1 MSKAPAGT
9 RSKASAADLL
19 VRRDED
25 GNRKLVIRKPIRL
38 APHEP
43 PYYEFWCPS
52 LKLSLPIKRE
62 RGRHDDEGT
71 VDIRFTKQE
80 AESGNGLDRLP
91 EAHFVGEQGRGIPEE
106 KTDALPLK
114 GPEGFARDIDLK
126 CQHGCASLGSARH
139 LNKFGQ

>member
-1 MSKAPAGT
+1 MSKAPSGT
-9 RSKASAADLL
+9 RSKGVNADLL

-25 GNRKLVIRKPIRL
+25 SNRKLIIRKPIRL
-38 APHEP
+38 APYEP
-43 PYYEFWCPS
+43 PHYEFWCPS
-52 LKLSLPIKRE
+52 LKLSLPINPE

-80 AESGNGLDRLP
+80 AESGNGLNRLP
-91 EAHFVGEQGRGIPEE
+91 EAHFVGEQRRRISEE
-106 KTDALPLK
+106 KTDAIPLIW
-114 GPEGFARDIDLK
+114 PEGFARDIHLK